1 MNITET
7 GLGKIV
13 ETDVLILGAGAAGS
27 GAAIAAR
34 REGVDVVLV
43 EKGKLESC
51 GSAGGGNDHF
61 TAALNAGAETD
72 TCEAFT
78 GFFGKPTSGWT
89 AAMIGNGWFKMI
101 PVVLEILE
109 QEGVKFLRNE
119 DGSYLRT
126 AGFGQPGAWFLNISG
141 GQTLKRKIAR
151 RVRAEGAHVFDYVLI
166 TKLLKEGGRIAGC
179 LGYQVHTGEFF
190 IFKAK
195 KVICCLGKTVNRV
208 STNSSGNP
216 FNTWHDPFV
225 TGAYFALTYE
235 VGAKL
240 MNMDIAEQATL
251 IPKGW
256 GAPGMNGIN
265 SMGGRELNAL
275 GERFMGKYDPMWENG
290 LRRNQI
296 QGTYQEFV
304 EGKGPPFH
312 IDMTH
317 FSEEEARILQYDLMP
332 GDKAT
337 YNEYTSQKGINFK
350 RDLLEV
356 EISELGLEGGLC
368 VKENFETTVEG
379 LFCGCVFPYVSGALC
394 GGYYAGTQ
402 AARSAREDGRLCGI
416 DEETAEREKER
427 IFAPLRLEEGISYK
441 EFEGAVRSVMDY
453 YMGLRRNQKGMEIAL
468 DKLNFI
474 GTYAPRIKARDH
486 HELMRT
492 HEGLFMHQTCI
503 LTTLTCLQRK
513 ESGRGIYKRTDF
525 PDLNHEMNKPLL
537 IWQEDGRFNFS
548 WGAPSTQPGDDPPD
562 R

>member
-7 GLGKIV
+7 ALGKIV

-27 GAAIAAR
+27 GASIAAR
-34 REGVDVVLV
+34 REGVDVVIV

-61 TAALNAGAETD
+61 TAALNAGPETD
-72 TCEAFT
+72 TCEAFVD
-78 GFFGKPTSGWT
+78 FFCKPTSGWT
-89 AAMIGNGWFKMI
+89 PTMLENGWFKVI
-101 PVVLEILE
+101 PVILEILE
-109 QEGVKFLRNE
+109 QEKVKFIRNE
-119 DGSYLRT
+119 EGSYLRT
-126 AGFGQPGAWFLNISG
+126 AGFGQPGAWFLSISG

-166 TKLLKEGGRIAGC
+166 TKLLKTDGRISGC
-179 LGYQVHTGEFF
+179 LGYQVLTGEFYM
-190 IFKAK
+190 FKAK

-225 TGAYFALTYE
+225 TGAYFALPYE
-235 VGAKL
+235 VGAKI
-240 MNMDIAEQATL
+240 MNMDIAEIATL

-275 GERFMGKYDPMWENG
+275 GERFMGKYDPMGENG

-304 EGKGPPFH
+304 EGKGPPFF

-317 FSEEEARILQYDLMP
+317 FTEEDARILQYDLMP

-337 YNEYTSQKGINFK
+337 YNEYTGQKGICFK

-356 EISELGLEGGLC
+356 EISELSLEGGLY
-368 VKENFETTVEG
+368 VKDNLETNIEG
-379 LFCGCVFPYVSGALC
+379 LYSGCVFPYVSGALC
-394 GGYYAGTQ
+394 GGYYAGVQ
-402 AARSAREDGRLCGI
+402 AARAAGKEGRLGEI
-416 DEETAEREKER
+416 DEESAEQEKER
-427 IFAPLRLEEGISYK
+427 IFAPLHLEEGMNYR
-441 EFEGAVRSVMDY
+441 EFEGAIRTVMDY
-453 YMGLRRNQKGMEIAL
+453 YMGLRRNQKGMELAL
-468 DKLNFI
+468 EKLNFI
-474 GTYAPRIKARDH
+474 LTYASRIKAQDY
-486 HELMRT
+486 HELLRT
-492 HEGLFMHQTCI
+492 HEGLFMHKACV

-513 ESGRGIYKRTDF
+513 ESGRGVYKRTDF
-525 PDLNHEMNKPLL
+525 PGLNPEMNKPLV
-537 IWQEDGRFNFS
+537 IWQEDGQFCFS
-548 WGAPSTQPGDDPPD
+548 WGAQ
-562 R
+562 

>member
-7 GLGKIV
+7 ALGKLV

-61 TAALNAGAETD
+61 TAALNAGPETD
-72 TCEAFT
+72 TCEAFVD
-78 GFFGKPTSGWT
+78 FFCKPTSGWT
-89 AAMIGNGWFKMI
+89 PILLENGWFKVI
-101 PVVLEILE
+101 PVILEILE
-109 QEGVKFLRNE
+109 QEKVRFIRNE

-166 TKLLKEGGRIAGC
+166 TKLLKTDGRISGC
-179 LGYQVHTGEFF
+179 LGYQVLTGEFYM
-190 IFKAK
+190 FKAK

-225 TGAYFALTYE
+225 TGAYFALPYE
-235 VGAKL
+235 VGAKI
-240 MNMDIAEQATL
+240 MNMDIAEIATL

-275 GERFMGKYDPMWENG
+275 GERFMGKYDPMGENG

-304 EGKGPPFH
+304 EGKGPPFF

-317 FSEEEARILQYDLMP
+317 FTEEDARILQYELMP

-337 YNEYTSQKGINFK
+337 YNEYTSQKGICFK

-356 EISELGLEGGLC
+356 EISELGLEGGLV
-368 VKENFETTVEG
+368 VKDTLETNIEG
-379 LFCGCVFPYVSGALC
+379 LYSGCVFPYVSGALC
-394 GGYYAGTQ
+394 GGYYAGVQ
-402 AARSAREDGRLCGI
+402 AARAAREESRIGEI
-416 DEETAEREKER
+416 DEEAAVLEKER
-427 IFAPLRLEEGISYK
+427 IFAPLQLEEGMNYR
-441 EFEGAVRSVMDY
+441 EFEGAIRTVMDY
-453 YMGLRRNQKGMEIAL
+453 YMGLRRNQKGMELAL
-468 DKLNFI
+468 EKLNFI
-474 GTYAPRIKARDH
+474 LTYASRIKAKDY
-486 HELMRT
+486 HELLRT
-492 HEGLFMHQTCI
+492 HEGLFMHKACV
-503 LTTLTCLQRK
+503 LTTLTSLQRK
-513 ESGRGIYKRTDF
+513 ESGRGVYKRTDF
-525 PDLNHEMNKPLL
+525 PDLNPEMNRPLV
-537 IWQEDGRFNFS
+537 IWQEEGQFRFS
-548 WGAPSTQPGDDPPD
+548 WGA
-562 R
+562 

>member
-1 MNITET
+1 MNINET
-7 GLGKIV
+7 ALGKIV

-61 TAALNAGAETD
+61 TAALNAGPETD
-72 TCEAFT
+72 TCEAFVN
-78 GFFGKPTSGWT
+78 FFCKPTSGWT
-89 AAMIGNGWFKMI
+89 AAMLENGWFKVI
-101 PVVLEILE
+101 PVILELLE
-109 QEGVKFLRNE
+109 QEKVKFLRNE

-166 TKLLKEGGRIAGC
+166 TKLLKTDGRISGC
-179 LGYQVHTGEFF
+179 LGYQVLTGDFYM
-190 IFKAK
+190 FKAK
-195 KVICCLGKTVNRV
+195 KVVCCLGKTVNRV

-216 FNTWHDPFV
+216 FNAWHDPFV
-225 TGAYFALTYE
+225 TGAYFALPYE
-235 VGAKL
+235 VGAKI
-240 MNMDIAEQATL
+240 MNMDIAEIATL

-304 EGKGPPFH
+304 EGKGPPFF

-317 FSEEEARILQYDLMP
+317 FTEEDARILQYDLMP

-337 YNEYTSQKGINFK
+337 YNEYTSQKGICFK

-356 EISELGLEGGLC
+356 EISELNLEGGLY
-368 VKENFETTVEG
+368 VKDNLETNIEG
-379 LFCGCVFPYVSGALC
+379 LFSGCVFPYVSGALC
-394 GGYYAGTQ
+394 GGYYAGGQ
-402 AARSAREDGRLCGI
+402 AAKAAREEGRLGEI
-416 DEETAEREKER
+416 DEETAVLEKER
-427 IFAPLRLEEGISYK
+427 IFAPLRLEEGLNYR
-441 EFEGAVRSVMDY
+441 EFEGAIRTVMDY
-453 YMGLRRNQKGMEIAL
+453 YMGLRRNQKGMELAL
-468 DKLNFI
+468 EKLNFI
-474 GTYAPRIKARDH
+474 LTYASRIKAKDY
-486 HELMRT
+486 HELLRT
-492 HEGLFMHQTCI
+492 HEGLFMHKACV
-503 LTTLTCLQRK
+503 LTTLTCLQRM
-513 ESGRGIYKRTDF
+513 ESGRGVYKRTDF
-525 PDLNHEMNKPLL
+525 PDLNPEMNKPLV
-537 IWQEDGRFNFS
+537 IWQEDGQFRFS
-548 WGAPSTQPGDDPPD
+548 WGVQ
-562 R
+562 